1 MNRLAKLALLILLAV
16 SSTEVCVAQKFAAK
30 TNLLDDALLNV
41 NIGGEVTI
49 APKWSIDVPVS
60 LNFWTIHN
68 KHVWKHWAIQPGAR
82 YWFCEPYTGH
92 FVGVHAHGIQ
102 YNIGNIDIPVKM
114 FGSDLHKLRDSRY
127 QGWGVG
133 AGVSYG
139 YSWLLNKHW
148 NIEAEIGVGYL
159 WTRYDRYE
167 CLGCGRKVE
176 SNRTHNYF
184 GPTKAAINLV
194 YVF

>member
-1 MNRLAKLALLILLAV
+1 MNRLVKMALLILFAV
-16 SSTEVCVAQKFAAK
+16 SSTEMCMAQKFAAK
-30 TNLLDDALLNV
+30 TNLLDDALLDI
-41 NIGGEVTI
+41 NIGGELTI

-60 LNFWTIHN
+60 LNFWTVHN
-68 KHVWKHWAIQPGAR
+68 SHVWKHWAVQPGAR

-92 FVGVHAHGIQ
+92 FVGVHAHGVQ
-102 YNIGNIDIPVKM
+102 YNLGNFDLPVKI
-114 FGSDLHKLRDSRY
+114 FGTDFHNLRDSRY

-139 YSWLLNKHW
+139 YSWLLNRHW
-148 NIEAEIGVGYL
+148 NLEAEIGIGYL
-159 WTRYDRYE
+159 WTKYDRYE
-167 CLGCGRKVE
+167 CVGCGRKVE
-176 SNRTHNYF
+176 SGKTHNYF